1 MSNRPRRGALFARSR
16 RGSHFAYILLEF
28 ALQKVAPRVT
38 TSLVGTWT
46 AAKMPEKEKSE
57 RRLFLRPSQAAS
69 AAPRMGAPRRR
80 LESAEWTRMAPA
92 RHVARRARRGESAGV
107 TSREAFSR

>member
-57 RRLFLRPSQAAS
+57 RRLFLRPSQARAW
-69 AAPRMGAPRRR
+69 APHGGAWRAQNGQGWP
-80 LESAEWTRMAPA
+80 LQGTLQDGLDGVKA
-92 RHVARRARRGESAGV
+92 RGS
-107 TSREAFSR
+107 